1 MPFAFE
7 IREMP
12 ILKPP
17 AIYKNLLHLDIIIP
31 ILYYHLL
38 QQICGR
44 LAFPIAQICTDY
56 TYCTLYLICTR

>member
-12 ILKPP
+12 ILLSSLSY
-17 AIYKNLLHLDIIIP
+17 ITY
-31 ILYYHLL
+31 LL

-44 LAFPIAQICTDY
+44 LAFPIAQICTTY
-56 TYCTLYLICTR
+56 TYLDTYLTKGR